1 MRLADRTVL
10 MTGAGSGI
18 GRATALR
25 CAEEGARVVV
35 TDVDETAGRE
45 TVAGVADEGGDASFR
60 RLDVTEYDAFEAVVV
75 DVDEEFGL
83 DCLVN
88 NAGITQGTSFR
99 QTTPTERDR
108 LLSVNLLGA
117 WNGCHVSVPCLPAGG
132 AIVNVSSVGAIH
144 GFPNAATYALCKAAV
159 SNLTK
164 SLAAAL
170 GGEGI
175 RVNAVLPGRVETPLL
190 SASLG
195 DDADTDRLEAA
206 HALGRFGRPSEVAAC
221 IVFLLSDDAS
231 FVTGHDL
238 VVDGG
243 SSLRT

>member
-1 MRLADRTVL
+1 MRLADGTVL
-10 MTGAGSGI
+10 ITGSGSGI

-35 TDVDETAGRE
+35 TDVDESSGRE
-45 TVAGVADEGGDASFR
+45 TVASIVDDGGDAFFR
-60 RLDVTEYDAFEAVVV
+60 RLDVTEYNAFRRVIT
-75 DVDEEFGL
+75 DVDEEYGL
-83 DCLVN
+83 EFLVN
-88 NAGITQGTSFR
+88 NAGITQDTSFQR
-99 QTTPTERDR
+99 TTPTERDR
-108 LLSVNLLGA
+108 LLAANLLGA
-117 WNGCHVSVPCLPAGG
+117 WNGCHVAVPHLPGGG

-144 GFPNAATYALCKAAV
+144 GLPDAATYALCKAAV

-164 SLAAAL
+164 SLAGAL

-190 SASLG
+190 TANLG
-195 DDADTDRLEAA
+195 DDADTDRLKEE
-206 HALGRFGRPSEVAAC
+206 HALGRFGQPDEIAAC
-221 IVFLLSDDAS
+221 IAFLLGDDAS

-243 SSLRT
+243 STLRT

>member
-1 MRLADRTVL
+1 MGFADKTVL
-10 MTGAGSGI
+10 ITGAGSGI
-18 GRATALR
+18 GRATARR
-25 CAEEGARVVV
+25 CAEKGARVIV
-35 TDVDETAGRE
+35 TDVDEAGGRE
-45 TVAGVADEGGDASFR
+45 TVDSVTDKGSEASFR
-60 RLDVTEYDAFEAVVV
+60 RLDVTEYDAFEAVVATI
-75 DVDEEFGL
+75 DEEYGL

-88 NAGITQGTSFR
+88 NAGITQETTFR
-99 QTTPTERDR
+99 KTRPTERDR
-108 LLSVNLLGA
+108 LVAVNLLGA
-117 WNGCHVSVPCLPAGG
+117 WNGCHVSVPYLPAGG
-132 AIVNVSSVGAIH
+132 AIVNVSSVGAIQ

-195 DDADTDRLEAA
+195 DDANIDRLEAA
-206 HALGRFGRPSEVAAC
+206 HALGRFGRPPEVAAC

-238 VVDGG
+238 IVDGG